1 MPFVEYF
8 EQIQRL
14 VVEVQAWVSSL
25 VTLEQSVETLE
36 AGAELE

>member
-25 VTLEQSVETLE
+25 VTWEQSVETLE